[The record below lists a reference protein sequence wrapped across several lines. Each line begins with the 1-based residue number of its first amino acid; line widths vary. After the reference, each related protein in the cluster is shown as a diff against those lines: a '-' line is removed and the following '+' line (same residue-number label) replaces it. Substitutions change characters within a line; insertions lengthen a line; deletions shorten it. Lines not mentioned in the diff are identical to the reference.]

1 MRRKK
6 IDIQGKAGKA
16 ENQTNNENHQST
28 ATNNSPISNST
39 PEIKP
44 KNKINEGFEDRV
56 INTIKEGLKE
66 GLKEGFKELVI
77 SVNNGFEVLANK
89 LGEKLGEKI
98 DNGFEKLARKLD
110 DRFNGG
116 YGLNFEYDKNSSI
129 RSQSKKIEEI
139 SINAKN
145 FVAQNTSNSEEKG
158 IKNGNNSLV
167 NYDSRDYKNDSN
179 NTGKSN
185 GDSYKEYQQK
195 YENISGNDYSS
206 KKRKK
211 NPAKNKKLDED
222 KKEDEKDEK
231 KVKNKKKYQDDFEE
245 DEKSNKKK
253 EN

>member
-1 MRRKK
+1 MRRKE

-56 INTIKEGLKE
+56 INTIKEG
-66 GLKEGFKELVI
+66 FKELVI
-77 SVNNGFEVLANK
+77 SMNNGFEVLADK
-89 LGEKLGEKI
+89 LADKLGEKI
-98 DNGFEKLARKLD
+98 DNGFEKLAKKLD

-116 YGLNFEYDKNSSI
+116 DGLNFEYDKNSSI
-129 RSQSKKIEEI
+129 KSQSKKNEEI
-139 SINAKN
+139 SISAKN
-145 FVAQNTSNSEEKG
+145 FVAQNISNSEEKG

>member
-56 INTIKEGLKE
+56 INTIKEG
-66 GLKEGFKELVI
+66 FKELVI
-77 SVNNGFEVLANK
+77 SMNNGFEVLAD
-89 LGEKLGEKI
+89 KLGEKI

-116 YGLNFEYDKNSSI
+116 DGLNFEYDKNSSI
-129 RSQSKKIEEI
+129 KSQSKKNEEI
-139 SINAKN
+139 SISAKN
-145 FVAQNTSNSEEKG
+145 FVAQNISNSEEKG

-179 NTGKSN
+179 NTGKLNSN
-185 GDSYKEYQQK
+185 SLKEYQQK
-195 YENISGNDYSS
+195 YENISGN
-206 KKRKK
+206 KKQKIR
-211 NPAKNKKLDED
+211 
-222 KKEDEKDEK
+222 
-231 KVKNKKKYQDDFEE
+231 
-245 DEKSNKKK
+245 
-253 EN
+253 

>member
-56 INTIKEGLKE
+56 INTIKEG
-66 GLKEGFKELVI
+66 FKELVI
-77 SVNNGFEVLANK
+77 SMNNGFEVLGDK
-89 LGEKLGEKI
+89 LADKLGEKI
-98 DNGFEKLARKLD
+98 DNGFEKLAKKLD

-116 YGLNFEYDKNSSI
+116 DGLNFEYDKNSSI
-129 RSQSKKIEEI
+129 KSQSKKNEEI

-185 GDSYKEYQQK
+185 SNSLKEYQQK

>member
-56 INTIKEGLKE
+56 INTIKEG
-66 GLKEGFKELVI
+66 FKELVI
-77 SVNNGFEVLANK
+77 SMNNGFEVLADK
-89 LGEKLGEKI
+89 LADKLGEKI

-129 RSQSKKIEEI
+129 KSQSKKNEEI

-185 GDSYKEYQQK
+185 SNSLKEYQQK

-211 NPAKNKKLDED
+211 NQQKTKNQMKIRKKMRKMR
-222 KKEDEKDEK
+222 KK
-231 KVKNKKKYQDDFEE
+231 
-245 DEKSNKKK
+245 
-253 EN
+253 

>member
-56 INTIKEGLKE
+56 INTIKEG
-66 GLKEGFKELVI
+66 FKELVI
-77 SVNNGFEVLANK
+77 SVNNGFEVLAD
-89 LGEKLGEKI
+89 KLGEKI
-98 DNGFEKLARKLD
+98 DNGFEKLSRKLD

-116 YGLNFEYDKNSSI
+116 DGLNFEYDKNSSI
-129 RSQSKKIEEI
+129 KSQSKKNEEI
-139 SINAKN
+139 SISAKN
-145 FVAQNTSNSEEKG
+145 FVAQNISNSEEKG

-185 GDSYKEYQQK
+185 SNSLKEYQEK

>member
-56 INTIKEGLKE
+56 INTIKEG
-66 GLKEGFKELVI
+66 FKELVI
-77 SVNNGFEVLANK
+77 SMNNGFEVLGDK
-89 LGEKLGEKI
+89 LADKLGEKI
-98 DNGFEKLARKLD
+98 DNGFKKLAKKLD

-116 YGLNFEYDKNSSI
+116 DGLNFEYDKNSSI
-129 RSQSKKIEEI
+129 KSQSKKNEEI

-145 FVAQNTSNSEEKG
+145 FVAQNISNSEEKG

>member
-16 ENQTNNENHQST
+16 ENQTNNENNQST

-56 INTIKEGLKE
+56 INTIKEG
-66 GLKEGFKELVI
+66 FKELVI
-77 SVNNGFEVLANK
+77 SMNNGFEVLGDK
-89 LGEKLGEKI
+89 LADKLGEKI
-98 DNGFEKLARKLD
+98 DNGFEKLAKKLD

-116 YGLNFEYDKNSSI
+116 DGLNFEYDKNSSI
-129 RSQSKKIEEI
+129 KSQSKKNEEI

-145 FVAQNTSNSEEKG
+145 FVAQNISNSEEKG

-185 GDSYKEYQQK
+185 GDSYKEYQ
-195 YENISGNDYSS
+195 
-206 KKRKK
+206 
-211 NPAKNKKLDED
+211 

>member
-1 MRRKK
+1 MRRKI

-56 INTIKEGLKE
+56 INTIKEG
-66 GLKEGFKELVI
+66 FKELVI
-77 SVNNGFEVLANK
+77 SVNNGFEVLAD
-89 LGEKLGEKI
+89 KLGEKI
-98 DNGFEKLARKLD
+98 DNGFEKLAKKLD

-116 YGLNFEYDKNSSI
+116 DGLNFEYDKNSSI
-129 RSQSKKIEEI
+129 KSQSKKNEEI

-145 FVAQNTSNSEEKG
+145 FVAQNISNSEEKG

-185 GDSYKEYQQK
+185 SNSLKEYQQK

-211 NPAKNKKLDED
+211 NPAKNRKLDED

>member
-1 MRRKK
+1 MRRKI

-56 INTIKEGLKE
+56 INTIKEG
-66 GLKEGFKELVI
+66 FKELVI
-77 SVNNGFEVLANK
+77 SMNNGFEVLGDK
-89 LGEKLGEKI
+89 LADKLGEKI
-98 DNGFEKLARKLD
+98 DNGFEKLAKKLD

-116 YGLNFEYDKNSSI
+116 DGLNFEYDKNSSI
-129 RSQSKKIEEI
+129 KSQSKKNEEI

-145 FVAQNTSNSEEKG
+145 FVAQNISNSEEKG

-211 NPAKNKKLDED
+211 NPAKNRKLDED
-222 KKEDEKDEK
+222 KKEDEK

>member
-56 INTIKEGLKE
+56 INTIKEG
-66 GLKEGFKELVI
+66 FKELVI
-77 SVNNGFEVLANK
+77 SVNNGFEVLAD
-89 LGEKLGEKI
+89 KLGEKI
-98 DNGFEKLARKLD
+98 DNGFEKLSRKLD

-116 YGLNFEYDKNSSI
+116 DGLNFEYDKNSSI
-129 RSQSKKIEEI
+129 KSQSKKNEEI
-139 SINAKN
+139 SISAKN
-145 FVAQNTSNSEEKG
+145 FVAQNISNSEEKG

-179 NTGKSN
+179 NTGKSISN
-185 GDSYKEYQQK
+185 SLKEYQQK

>member
-98 DNGFEKLARKLD
+98 DNGFKKLARKLD

-116 YGLNFEYDKNSSI
+116 DGLNFEYDKNSSI
-129 RSQSKKIEEI
+129 KSQSKKNEEI
-139 SINAKN
+139 SISTKN
-145 FVAQNTSNSEEKG
+145 FVAQNISNSEEKG

-167 NYDSRDYKNDSN
+167 NYDSRDYKSN
-179 NTGKSN
+179 SL
-185 GDSYKEYQQK
+185 KEYQQK

-211 NPAKNKKLDED
+211 NPAKNRKLDED
-222 KKEDEKDEK
+222 KKKDEKDEK

>member
-28 ATNNSPISNST
+28 ATNNSPITNST

-44 KNKINEGFEDRV
+44 KNKINEGFEYRV
-56 INTIKEGLKE
+56 INTIKE

-77 SVNNGFEVLANK
+77 SVNNGFEVLADK
-89 LGEKLGEKI
+89 LADKLGEKI

-116 YGLNFEYDKNSSI
+116 DGLNFEYDKNSSI
-129 RSQSKKIEEI
+129 KSQSKKNEEI
-139 SINAKN
+139 SISTKN
-145 FVAQNTSNSEEKG
+145 FVAQNISNSEEKG

-179 NTGKSN
+179 NTGKSKSN
-185 GDSYKEYQQK
+185 SLKEYQQK

-211 NPAKNKKLDED
+211 IQQKTKN
-222 KKEDEKDEK
+222 
-231 KVKNKKKYQDDFEE
+231 
-245 DEKSNKKK
+245 
-253 EN
+253 

>member
-1 MRRKK
+1 MRRKI

-56 INTIKEGLKE
+56 INTIKEG
-66 GLKEGFKELVI
+66 FKELVI
-77 SVNNGFEVLANK
+77 SMNNGFEVLGDKLADK
-89 LGEKLGEKI
+89 LGDKLGEKI
-98 DNGFEKLARKLD
+98 DNGFEKLAKKLD

-116 YGLNFEYDKNSSI
+116 DGLNFEYDKNSSI
-129 RSQSKKIEEI
+129 KSQSKKNEEI
-139 SINAKN
+139 SISTKN
-145 FVAQNTSNSEEKG
+145 FVAQNISNSEEKG

-231 KVKNKKKYQDDFEE
+231 KVKNKKK
-245 DEKSNKKK
+245 
-253 EN
+253 

>member
-1 MRRKK
+1 MRSKK
-6 IDIQGKAGKA
+6 IGIQGKAGKA
-16 ENQTNNENHQST
+16 EN
-28 ATNNSPISNST
+28 
-39 PEIKP
+39 
-44 KNKINEGFEDRV
+44 GFEDRV
-56 INTIKEGLKE
+56 INTIKEG
-66 GLKEGFKELVI
+66 FKEL
-77 SVNNGFEVLANK
+77 GDKLAD
-89 LGEKLGEKI
+89 KLGEKI
-98 DNGFEKLARKLD
+98 DNGFEKLAKKLD
-110 DRFNGG
+110 ERFNGG
-116 YGLNFEYDKNSSI
+116 DGLNFEYDKNSSI
-129 RSQSKKIEEI
+129 KSQSKKNEEF

-211 NPAKNKKLDED
+211 NPANNKKLDED

-231 KVKNKKKYQDDFEE
+231 KVKNKKKYQDG
-245 DEKSNKKK
+245 
-253 EN
+253 

>member
-56 INTIKEGLKE
+56 INTIKEG
-66 GLKEGFKELVI
+66 FKELVI
-77 SVNNGFEVLANK
+77 SMNNGFEVLGDK
-89 LGEKLGEKI
+89 LADKLGEKI
-98 DNGFEKLARKLD
+98 DNGFEKLAKKLD

-129 RSQSKKIEEI
+129 KSQSKKNEEF

>member
-56 INTIKEGLKE
+56 INTIKEG
-66 GLKEGFKELVI
+66 FKELVI
-77 SVNNGFEVLANK
+77 SMNNGFEVLGDK
-89 LGEKLGEKI
+89 LADKLGEKI

-116 YGLNFEYDKNSSI
+116 DGLNFEYDKNSSI
-129 RSQSKKIEEI
+129 KTQSKKNEEI
-139 SINAKN
+139 SISTKN
-145 FVAQNTSNSEEKG
+145 FVAQNISNSEEKG

-179 NTGKSN
+179 NTGKSISN
-185 GDSYKEYQQK
+185 SLKEYQQK

>member
-1 MRRKK
+1 MRRKI

-56 INTIKEGLKE
+56 INTIKEG
-66 GLKEGFKELVI
+66 FKELVI
-77 SVNNGFEVLANK
+77 SMNNGFEVLGDK
-89 LGEKLGEKI
+89 LADKLGEKI
-98 DNGFEKLARKLD
+98 DNGFEKLAKKLD

-129 RSQSKKIEEI
+129 KSQSKKNEEI
-139 SINAKN
+139 SISAKN
-145 FVAQNTSNSEEKG
+145 FVAQNISNSEEKG

>member
-56 INTIKEGLKE
+56 INTIKEG
-66 GLKEGFKELVI
+66 FKELVI
-77 SVNNGFEVLANK
+77 SMNNGFEVLGDK
-89 LGEKLGEKI
+89 LADKLGEKI
-98 DNGFEKLARKLD
+98 DNGFEKLAKKLD

-116 YGLNFEYDKNSSI
+116 DGLNFEYDKNSSI
-129 RSQSKKIEEI
+129 KSQSKKNEEI

-145 FVAQNTSNSEEKG
+145 FVAQNISNSEEKG

>member
-1 MRRKK
+1 MRRKI

-56 INTIKEGLKE
+56 INTIKEG
-66 GLKEGFKELVI
+66 FKELVI
-77 SVNNGFEVLANK
+77 SMNNGFEVLGDK
-89 LGEKLGEKI
+89 LADKLGEKI
-98 DNGFEKLARKLD
+98 DNGFEKLAKKLD

-116 YGLNFEYDKNSSI
+116 DGLNFEYDKNSSI
-129 RSQSKKIEEI
+129 KSQSKKNEEI

-145 FVAQNTSNSEEKG
+145 FVAQNISNSEEKG

>member
-39 PEIKP
+39 PGIKP

-56 INTIKEGLKE
+56 INTIKEG
-66 GLKEGFKELVI
+66 FKELVI
-77 SVNNGFEVLANK
+77 SMNNGFEVLADK
-89 LGEKLGEKI
+89 LADKLGEKI
-98 DNGFEKLARKLD
+98 DNGFEKLAKKLD

-116 YGLNFEYDKNSSI
+116 DGLNFEYDKNSSI
-129 RSQSKKIEEI
+129 KSQSKKNEEF
-139 SINAKN
+139 SITAKN

-185 GDSYKEYQQK
+185 SNSLKEYQQK

-211 NPAKNKKLDED
+211 NPAKNRKLDED

>member
-56 INTIKEGLKE
+56 INTIKEG
-66 GLKEGFKELVI
+66 FKELVI
-77 SVNNGFEVLANK
+77 SMNNGFEVLGDKLADK
-89 LGEKLGEKI
+89 LGDKLGEKI
-98 DNGFEKLARKLD
+98 DNGFKNLAKKLD

-116 YGLNFEYDKNSSI
+116 DGLNFEYDKNSSI
-129 RSQSKKIEEI
+129 KSQSKKNEEI
-139 SINAKN
+139 SISAKN
-145 FVAQNTSNSEEKG
+145 FVAQNISNSEEKG

-211 NPAKNKKLDED
+211 NPAKNRKLDED

>member
-56 INTIKEGLKE
+56 INTM
-66 GLKEGFKELVI
+66 KEGFKEI
-77 SVNNGFEVLANK
+77 VNSINAGFD
-89 LGEKLGEKI
+89 KLGEKI
-98 DNGFEKLARKLD
+98 DNGFEKLAKKLD

-129 RSQSKKIEEI
+129 KSQSKKNEEI

-185 GDSYKEYQQK
+185 SNSLKEYQQK

>member
-56 INTIKEGLKE
+56 INTIKEG
-66 GLKEGFKELVI
+66 FKELVI
-77 SVNNGFEVLANK
+77 SMNNGFEVLGDK
-89 LGEKLGEKI
+89 LADKLGEKI
-98 DNGFEKLARKLD
+98 DNGFKKLARKLD

-116 YGLNFEYDKNSSI
+116 DGLNFEYDKNSSI
-129 RSQSKKIEEI
+129 KSQSKKNEEI

-145 FVAQNTSNSEEKG
+145 FVAQNISNSEEKG

-211 NPAKNKKLDED
+211 NPAKNRKLDED

>member
-56 INTIKEGLKE
+56 INTIKEG
-66 GLKEGFKELVI
+66 FKELVI
-77 SVNNGFEVLANK
+77 SMNNGFEVLGDK
-89 LGEKLGEKI
+89 LADKLGEKI
-98 DNGFEKLARKLD
+98 DNGFKKLARKLD

-116 YGLNFEYDKNSSI
+116 DGLNFEYDKNSSI
-129 RSQSKKIEEI
+129 KSQSKKNEEI

-145 FVAQNTSNSEEKG
+145 FVAQNISNSEEKG

-222 KKEDEKDEK
+222 
-231 KVKNKKKYQDDFEE
+231 VKNKKKYQDDFEE

>member
-16 ENQTNNENHQST
+16 ENQTNNENNQST

-56 INTIKEGLKE
+56 INTI
-66 GLKEGFKELVI
+66 KEGFKELVI

-116 YGLNFEYDKNSSI
+116 YGLNFEYDNNSSI
-129 RSQSKKIEEI
+129 KSQSKKNEEI

-195 YENISGNDYSS
+195 YENISGNNYSS
-206 KKRKK
+206 KKERKIQQK
-211 NPAKNKKLDED
+211 T
-222 KKEDEKDEK
+222 
-231 KVKNKKKYQDDFEE
+231 
-245 DEKSNKKK
+245 

>member
-44 KNKINEGFEDRV
+44 KNKITEEFEDRV
-56 INTIKEGLKE
+56 INTI
-66 GLKEGFKELVI
+66 KEGFKELVI
-77 SVNNGFEVLANK
+77 SVNNGFEVLADK
-89 LGEKLGEKI
+89 LADKLGEKI

-116 YGLNFEYDKNSSI
+116 DGLNFEYDKNSSI
-129 RSQSKKIEEI
+129 KSQSKKNEEI

-145 FVAQNTSNSEEKG
+145 FVSQNISNSEEKG

-185 GDSYKEYQQK
+185 SNSLKEYQQK

>member
-1 MRRKK
+1 MRSKK
-6 IDIQGKAGKA
+6 IGIQGKAGKA

-56 INTIKEGLKE
+56 INTIKEG
-66 GLKEGFKELVI
+66 FKELVI
-77 SVNNGFEVLANK
+77 SMNNGFEVLGDK
-89 LGEKLGEKI
+89 LADKLGEKI
-98 DNGFEKLARKLD
+98 DNGFEKLAKKLD

-116 YGLNFEYDKNSSI
+116 DGLNFEYDKNSSI
-129 RSQSKKIEEI
+129 KSQSKKNEEI
-139 SINAKN
+139 SISTKN
-145 FVAQNTSNSEEKG
+145 FVAQNISNSEEKG

-185 GDSYKEYQQK
+185 SNSLKEYQQK

-211 NPAKNKKLDED
+211 NPAKNRKLDED
-222 KKEDEKDEK
+222 KKEDEK

>member
-1 MRRKK
+1 MRRNK

-56 INTIKEGLKE
+56 INTIKEG
-66 GLKEGFKELVI
+66 FKELVI
-77 SVNNGFEVLANK
+77 SMNNGFEVLGDK
-89 LGEKLGEKI
+89 LADKLGEKI
-98 DNGFEKLARKLD
+98 DNGFEKLAKKLD

-116 YGLNFEYDKNSSI
+116 DGLNFEYDKNSSI
-129 RSQSKKIEEI
+129 KSQSKKNEEF

-185 GDSYKEYQQK
+185 SNSLKEYQQK